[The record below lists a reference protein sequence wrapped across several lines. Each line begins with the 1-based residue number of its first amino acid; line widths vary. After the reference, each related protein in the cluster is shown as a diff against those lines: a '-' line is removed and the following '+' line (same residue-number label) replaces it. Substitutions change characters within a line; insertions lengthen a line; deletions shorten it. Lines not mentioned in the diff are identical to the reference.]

1 MSHFLVIPE
10 CDSGS
15 RFLLCRKKESGI
27 PDRVRDDGRKD
38 RNMAFPVKRSRY
50 HAVRLLSGQSDFKAD
65 GIIRRLGNRGTRS
78 AVSEGEDHE
87 IS

>member
-1 MSHFLVIPE
+1 
-10 CDSGS
+10 
-15 RFLLCRKKESGI
+15 
-27 PDRVRDDGRKD
+27 
-38 RNMAFPVKRSRY
+38 MAFPVKRSRY
-50 HAVRLLSGQSDFKAD
+50 HAVRLHSGQSDFKAD